1 MTITQISAQ
10 ELFRAAY
17 QNRYTWDENFPGYTA
32 DITYKYNDQ
41 VITGKVRIEANMK
54 AEVLN
59 VEDEAAKKA
68 IHGQAWEIAVHRVR
82 RAFEQTH
89 GANTFRLGNTDATGA
104 VEIFVGGK
112 SEGDKYKVRNNEVC
126 HVHRLIHGTFVT
138 IDTFS
143 SHDTGEGYLSHTYNS
158 VYHDPETG
166 TQKGGK
172 SDFTD
177 EYEKV
182 GNYYILNRRE
192 INTEIAENIS
202 IQDFIFTNIELLG
215 QIFELAINYPL
226 AKSEGILHFVYNSDW
241 DNK

>member
-1 MTITQISAQ
+1 MTVTQISAQ
-10 ELFRAAY
+10 ELFQAAY

-32 DITYKYNDQ
+32 DITYKYDDQ
-41 VITGKVRIEANMK
+41 VITGQVRIDANMK

-59 VEDEAAKKA
+59 IEDEAAKKA

-89 GANTFRLGNTDATGA
+89 GANTFRYGSKDANGA

-143 SHDTGEGYLSHTYNS
+143 SHDTGEGYLSHRYNS

-166 TQKGGK
+166 AQKGGK

-192 INTEIAENIS
+192 IRTEIAERIS
-202 IQDFIFTNIELLG
+202 IQDFIFSNIELLG
-215 QIFELAINYPL
+215 
-226 AKSEGILHFVYNSDW
+226 
-241 DNK
+241 

>member
-1 MTITQISAQ
+1 MTVTQISAQ
-10 ELFRAAY
+10 ELFQAAY

-32 DITYKYNDQ
+32 DITYKYDDQ
-41 VITGKVRIEANMK
+41 VITGQVRIDANMK

-89 GANTFRLGNTDATGA
+89 GANTFRYGSKDANGA

-166 TQKGGK
+166 AQKGGK

-192 INTEIAENIS
+192 IRTEIAERIS
-202 IQDFIFTNIELLG
+202 IQDFIFSNIELLG
-215 QIFELAINYPL
+215 
-226 AKSEGILHFVYNSDW
+226 
-241 DNK
+241 

>member
-1 MTITQISAQ
+1 MTVTQISAQ
-10 ELFRAAY
+10 ELFQAAY
-17 QNRYTWDENFPGYTA
+17 QNRYTWDGNFPGYTA
-32 DITYKYNDQ
+32 DITYKYDDQ
-41 VITGKVRIEANMK
+41 VIKGQVVIDANMK

-89 GANTFRLGNTDATGA
+89 GANTFRPGDTDATGA

-158 VYHDPETG
+158 VYHDPETAA
-166 TQKGGK
+166 QKGGK

-192 INTEIAENIS
+192 IRTEIAERIS
-202 IQDFIFTNIELLG
+202 IQDFIFSNIELLG
-215 QIFELAINYPL
+215 
-226 AKSEGILHFVYNSDW
+226 
-241 DNK
+241 

>member
-1 MTITQISAQ
+1 MTVTQISAQ
-10 ELFRAAY
+10 ELFQAAY
-17 QNRYTWDENFPGYTA
+17 ENRYTWDGNFPGYTA
-32 DITYKYNDQ
+32 DITYKYDDQ
-41 VITGKVRIEANMK
+41 MIKGQVRIDASLK

-68 IHGQAWEIAVHRVR
+68 IHGQAWEIAVHRIR
-82 RAFEQTH
+82 RSFDQTH
-89 GANTFRLGNTDATGA
+89 GANSFRYGGTDANGA

-192 INTEIAENIS
+192 IRTETAGNVA
-202 IQDFIFTNIELLG
+202 IQEFIFSNIELLG
-215 QIFELAINYPL
+215 
-226 AKSEGILHFVYNSDW
+226 
-241 DNK
+241 

>member
-1 MTITQISAQ
+1 MTVTQISAQ
-10 ELFRAAY
+10 ELFQAAY

-32 DITYKYNDQ
+32 DITYKYDDQ
-41 VITGKVRIEANMK
+41 VITGQVRIDANMK

-82 RAFEQTH
+82 RAFAQTH
-89 GANTFRLGNTDATGA
+89 GANTFRYGSKDANGA

-143 SHDTGEGYLSHTYNS
+143 SHETGEGYLSHTYNS

-166 TQKGGK
+166 AQKGGK

-192 INTEIAENIS
+192 IRTEIAERIS
-202 IQDFIFTNIELLG
+202 IQDFIFSNIELLG
-215 QIFELAINYPL
+215 
-226 AKSEGILHFVYNSDW
+226 
-241 DNK
+241 

>member
-1 MTITQISAQ
+1 MTVTQISAQ
-10 ELFRAAY
+10 ELFQAAY
-17 QNRYTWDENFPGYTA
+17 QNRYTWDGNFPGYTA
-32 DITYKYNDQ
+32 DITYKYDDQ
-41 VITGKVRIEANMK
+41 VIKGQVVIDANMK

-89 GANTFRLGNTDATGA
+89 GANTFRPGETDATGA

-192 INTEIAENIS
+192 IRTEIAERIS
-202 IQDFIFTNIELLG
+202 IQDFIFSNIELLG
-215 QIFELAINYPL
+215 
-226 AKSEGILHFVYNSDW
+226 
-241 DNK
+241 

>member
-32 DITYKYNDQ
+32 DITYKYDDQ
-41 VITGKVRIEANMK
+41 VIKGQVVIDANMK

-89 GANTFRLGNTDATGA
+89 GANTFRPGETDATGA

-166 TQKGGK
+166 AQKGGK

-192 INTEIAENIS
+192 IRTEIAERIS
-202 IQDFIFTNIELLG
+202 IQDFIFSNIELLG
-215 QIFELAINYPL
+215 
-226 AKSEGILHFVYNSDW
+226 
-241 DNK
+241 

>member
-1 MTITQISAQ
+1 MTVTQISAQ
-10 ELFRAAY
+10 ELFQAAY
-17 QNRYTWDENFPGYTA
+17 QNRYTWDGNFPGYTA
-32 DITYKYNDQ
+32 DITYKYDDQ
-41 VITGKVRIEANMK
+41 VIKGQVRIDANMK

-59 VEDEAAKKA
+59 VEDESAKKA

-89 GANTFRLGNTDATGA
+89 GANTFRYGSKDANGA

-166 TQKGGK
+166 AQKGGK

-192 INTEIAENIS
+192 IRTEIAERIS
-202 IQDFIFTNIELLG
+202 IQDFIFSNIELLG
-215 QIFELAINYPL
+215 
-226 AKSEGILHFVYNSDW
+226 
-241 DNK
+241 

>member
-1 MTITQISAQ
+1 MTVTQISAQ
-10 ELFRAAY
+10 ELFQAAY
-17 QNRYTWDENFPGYTA
+17 KNRYTWDENFPGYTA
-32 DITYKYNDQ
+32 DITYKYDDQ
-41 VITGKVRIEANMK
+41 VIKGQVVIDANMK

-68 IHGQAWEIAVHRVR
+68 IHGQAWEIAVNRVR

-89 GANTFRLGNTDATGA
+89 GANTFRPGETDATGA

-166 TQKGGK
+166 AQKGGK

-192 INTEIAENIS
+192 IRTEIAERIS
-202 IQDFIFTNIELLG
+202 IQDFIFSNIELLG
-215 QIFELAINYPL
+215 
-226 AKSEGILHFVYNSDW
+226 
-241 DNK
+241 

>member
-1 MTITQISAQ
+1 MTVTQISAQ
-10 ELFRAAY
+10 ELFQAAY
-17 QNRYTWDENFPGYTA
+17 QNRYTWDGNFPGYTA
-32 DITYKYNDQ
+32 DITYKYDDQ
-41 VITGKVRIEANMK
+41 VIKGQVVIDANMK

-89 GANTFRLGNTDATGA
+89 GANTFRPGETDATGA

-166 TQKGGK
+166 AQKGGK

-192 INTEIAENIS
+192 IRTEIAERIS
-202 IQDFIFTNIELLG
+202 IQDFIFSNIELLG
-215 QIFELAINYPL
+215 
-226 AKSEGILHFVYNSDW
+226 
-241 DNK
+241 

>member
-1 MTITQISAQ
+1 MTVTQISAQ
-10 ELFRAAY
+10 ELFQAAY
-17 QNRYTWDENFPGYTA
+17 ENRYTWDGNFPGYTA
-32 DITYKYNDQ
+32 DITYKYDDR
-41 VITGKVRIEANMK
+41 VIKGQVRIDASLK

-82 RAFEQTH
+82 RSFDQTH
-89 GANTFRLGNTDATGA
+89 GANSFRYGSTDANGA

-112 SEGDKYKVRNNEVC
+112 SEGDKYKVGNNEVC

-166 TQKGGK
+166 AQKGGK

-192 INTEIAENIS
+192 IRTETAGNLA
-202 IQDFIFTNIELLG
+202 IQEFIFSNIELLG
-215 QIFELAINYPL
+215 
-226 AKSEGILHFVYNSDW
+226 
-241 DNK
+241 

>member
-41 VITGKVRIEANMK
+41 VITGQVRIEANMK

-215 QIFELAINYPL
+215 
-226 AKSEGILHFVYNSDW
+226 
-241 DNK
+241 

>member
-1 MTITQISAQ
+1 MTVTQISAQ
-10 ELFRAAY
+10 ELFQAAY
-17 QNRYTWDENFPGYTA
+17 ENRYTWDGNFPGYTA
-32 DITYKYNDQ
+32 DITYKYDDR
-41 VITGKVRIEANMK
+41 VIKGQVRIDASLK

-59 VEDEAAKKA
+59 IEDEAAKKA

-82 RAFEQTH
+82 RSFDQTH
-89 GANTFRLGNTDATGA
+89 GANSFRYGSTDANGA

-166 TQKGGK
+166 AQKGGK

-182 GNYYILNRRE
+182 SNYYILNRRE
-192 INTEIAENIS
+192 IRTETDGNVA
-202 IQDFIFTNIELLG
+202 IQEFIFSNIELLG
-215 QIFELAINYPL
+215 
-226 AKSEGILHFVYNSDW
+226 
-241 DNK
+241 

>member
-1 MTITQISAQ
+1 MTVTQISAQ
-10 ELFRAAY
+10 ELFQAAY

-32 DITYKYNDQ
+32 DITYKYDDQ
-41 VITGKVRIEANMK
+41 VIKGQVRIDANMK

-82 RAFEQTH
+82 RSFEQTH
-89 GANTFRLGNTDATGA
+89 GANTFRYGSTDANGA
-104 VEIFVGGK
+104 VELFVGGK

-138 IDTFS
+138 INTFS

-166 TQKGGK
+166 AQKGGK

-192 INTEIAENIS
+192 IRTEIAERIS
-202 IQDFIFTNIELLG
+202 IQDFIFSNIELLG
-215 QIFELAINYPL
+215 
-226 AKSEGILHFVYNSDW
+226 
-241 DNK
+241 

>member
-1 MTITQISAQ
+1 MTVTQISAQ
-10 ELFRAAY
+10 ELFQAAY
-17 QNRYTWDENFPGYTA
+17 ENRYTWDSNFPGYTA
-32 DITYKYNDQ
+32 DITYKYDDQ
-41 VITGKVRIEANMK
+41 VITGQVRIDANLK

-68 IHGQAWEIAVHRVR
+68 IHGQAWETSIHRVR
-82 RAFEQTH
+82 RSFTQTH
-89 GANTFRLGNTDATGA
+89 GANTFTSGNTDATGA
-104 VEIFVGGK
+104 VEILVGGK
-112 SEGDKYKVRNNEVC
+112 AEGDKYKVRNNEVC

-143 SHDTGEGYLSHTYNS
+143 SHNTEEGYLSHTYDS

-166 TQKGGK
+166 AQKGGK

-192 INTEIAENIS
+192 IRTETDGNIS
-202 IQDFIFTNIELLG
+202 IQDFIFSNIELLG
-215 QIFELAINYPL
+215 
-226 AKSEGILHFVYNSDW
+226 
-241 DNK
+241 

>member
-41 VITGKVRIEANMK
+41 VITGQVRIEANMK

-182 GNYYILNRRE
+182 CNYYILNRRE

-215 QIFELAINYPL
+215 
-226 AKSEGILHFVYNSDW
+226 
-241 DNK
+241 

>member
-1 MTITQISAQ
+1 MTVTQISAQ
-10 ELFRAAY
+10 ELFQAAY

-32 DITYKYNDQ
+32 DITYKYDGQ
-41 VITGKVRIEANMK
+41 VITGQVRIDANMK

-89 GANTFRLGNTDATGA
+89 GANTFRYGSTEANGA

-166 TQKGGK
+166 AQKGGK

-192 INTEIAENIS
+192 IRTEIAERIS
-202 IQDFIFTNIELLG
+202 IQDFIFSNIELLG
-215 QIFELAINYPL
+215 
-226 AKSEGILHFVYNSDW
+226 
-241 DNK
+241 

>member
-1 MTITQISAQ
+1 MTVTQISAQ
-10 ELFRAAY
+10 ELFQAAY
-17 QNRYTWDENFPGYTA
+17 QNRYTWDGNFPGYTA
-32 DITYKYNDQ
+32 DITYKYDDQ
-41 VITGKVRIEANMK
+41 VIKGQVVIDANMK
-54 AEVLN
+54 AGVLN
-59 VEDEAAKKA
+59 VEDESAKKA

-89 GANTFRLGNTDATGA
+89 GANTFRPGETDATGA

-166 TQKGGK
+166 AQKGGK

-192 INTEIAENIS
+192 IRTEIAERIS
-202 IQDFIFTNIELLG
+202 IQDFIFSNIELLG
-215 QIFELAINYPL
+215 
-226 AKSEGILHFVYNSDW
+226 
-241 DNK
+241 

>member
-1 MTITQISAQ
+1 
-10 ELFRAAY
+10 
-17 QNRYTWDENFPGYTA
+17 
-32 DITYKYNDQ
+32 
-41 VITGKVRIEANMK
+41 VIIGQVRIDANMK

-82 RAFEQTH
+82 RAFAQTH
-89 GANTFRLGNTDATGA
+89 GANTFRYGSTEANGA

-143 SHDTGEGYLSHTYNS
+143 SHNTGEGYLSHTYNS

-166 TQKGGK
+166 AQKGGK

-192 INTEIAENIS
+192 IRTEIAERIS
-202 IQDFIFTNIELLG
+202 IQDFIFSNIELLG
-215 QIFELAINYPL
+215 
-226 AKSEGILHFVYNSDW
+226 
-241 DNK
+241 

>member
-1 MTITQISAQ
+1 MMTVTQISAQ
-10 ELFRAAY
+10 ELFQAAY
-17 QNRYTWDENFPGYTA
+17 ENRYTWDGNFPGYTA
-32 DITYKYNDQ
+32 DITYKYDDQ
-41 VITGKVRIEANMK
+41 VIKGQVRIDASLK

-68 IHGQAWEIAVHRVR
+68 IHGQAWEIAVHRIR
-82 RAFEQTH
+82 RSFDQTH
-89 GANTFRLGNTDATGA
+89 GANSFRYGSTDANGA

-166 TQKGGK
+166 AQKGGK

-192 INTEIAENIS
+192 IRTETAGNVA
-202 IQDFIFTNIELLG
+202 IQEFIFSNIELLG
-215 QIFELAINYPL
+215 
-226 AKSEGILHFVYNSDW
+226 
-241 DNK
+241 